1 MTAWLVDHRELVDLR
16 HSYVTALLCLV
27 LSMLV
32 PVSSE
37 AAYVFWWSTA
47 GGDWNNAANWSSNPS
62 LPGASDDA
70 YIGITGTWIIT
81 HSSGTHSVR
90 SLSCEE
96 MFKLTG
102 GTLSIAA
109 ASQCPNGFL
118 FEGGTLAGTGSLS
131 MASNG
136 YWLAGTISNNEGVT
150 NNGIWDISG
159 TGTKSLTS
167 TLINNGV
174 INQNG
179 TIDIKNGGYLENKSL
194 KLYEIKSDTN
204 LANSVGDASIMNRGT
219 IRKSTTNGVT
229 EVHPNL
235 NNVGTIEVA
244 TGTMQLY
251 GGGAFNTGK
260 ASITSTSMGLQFM
273 ADTFNMMSDS
283 SIGGTGKA
291 SLEGAT
297 LQIPMGHT
305 FTSSLDG
312 AFSLN
317 SGTVT
322 GDGGQFLNTRNMK
335 WSNAALSGLGNLR
348 NDNTLEINGSANKTF
363 LNSQIG
369 NYNTIYHMGFGS
381 LVFSQGSQLHNID
394 GDYFLYSDASFLS
407 ADGTGSIINNSRFI
421 KDYSFGT
428 SQIQT
433 RFDNY
438 GQIHVDGGA
447 ISLYGGGTFRNC
459 GVSTSYP
466 AIFAFYQGNYTID
479 GEMYNDGSGYAQ
491 MAGGTANFTY
501 GANAEFHISDGAL
514 QLAGTTFT
522 GEGNLVNY
530 GNADWSSSTI
540 SGGAHMVNN
549 GTLTITGSAAK
560 NLQTAQFYNAKDIVQ
575 TAATGPTVD
584 SASTMTLQGGS
595 TYELRADSGIS
606 GTGLVR
612 NGGTLLKRYS
622 SGESTIETPF
632 NNEQGTIDVQ
642 DGRIRFT
649 GGGTWQDGG
658 AQVSAGKSLTLSTG
672 TYTLNGILQSAGTG
686 NVYFP
691 SGTINLSLGAQAR
704 FNNEQGLHMCGATI
718 SGPGALIN
726 RWYADWSAG
735 SMIGDTRFTNE
746 GTLSLIGSGVKT
758 IRASRMYNPST
769 ITHADTGALDFREA
783 SVLDNG
789 GLYRLQSDASL
800 TCTDGG
806 SSITNGGEFAKI
818 SSSGISTIQPAFSN
832 QGLISVNSGTLRLS
846 GGGDFWDGSA
856 SAASTSRLE
865 FRAGNFRMR
874 GRFIAN
880 GSGSAALYT
889 NMNLDLGATA
899 DFDMGQG
906 FHFAGGV
913 ISGTGSVINRGAG
926 SWANGLVADQGT
938 LTNYGILTLLRAEER
953 AIRGGKLL
961 TFGTV
966 NHERD
971 TIYVDEKGVIEVAAS
986 GIYNLMDDLPIRGEG
1001 LIDNRGVLNKTTGLS
1016 ESFIECRLDNL
1027 GTVRSS
1033 SGAFVLGGP
1042 VAQVEGSVLTGGTWI
1057 VDQDCD
1063 LEIIQADYF
1072 LTNRGVVVLDWNS
1085 RFRQIDR
1092 LYRNEGTLRLLNG
1105 RSFTCTEAFTNS
1117 GTLELDGGSFTCGKN
1132 INTGL
1137 WLGHGIIVGGIA
1149 NRGIVAPAAGADSI
1163 AITGSYNQ
1171 DDTATLRVTLN
1182 GGEDPYYGKII
1193 TAGTCT
1199 IAGRLEIVLAPG
1211 FTPTQGQKFIIIDA
1225 KTRSG
1230 EFSTLTLPT
1239 LAGGLTF
1246 NPIYTSFGLVLV
1258 VGYPMSDV
1266 SQLAS
1271 VVDARGHSLNTYVS
1285 LPGIVSAVYSDQT
1298 FYVQDPNRLAG
1309 LRVSC
1314 SDDLPIVGQ
1323 RIQVTGSLYASSV
1336 CLSLGGALW
1345 AAYPDAPVPP
1355 MPLFM
1360 QQQSLGGVTA
1370 GHQEGVLDGLGVNNI
1385 GLLVKTAGRV
1395 TYVQPYQFAYID
1407 DGSGLTDGNALG
1419 PGGAPVK
1426 GVRVVLPPN
1435 GTIPLS
1441 AMRAMVTGISCRT
1454 FADGYYRRGILVRS
1468 RGEIITY

>member
-1 MTAWLVDHRELVDLR
+1 M
-16 HSYVTALLCLV
+16 LCLV
-27 LSMLV
+27 ISLAGVL
-32 PVSSE
+32 PAE
-37 AAYVFWWSTA
+37 AAFVYWWSAA

-90 SLSCEE
+90 SLNCDEIL
-96 MFKLTG
+96 KLTG

-109 ASQCPNGFL
+109 ASQCLGGFL

-136 YWLAGTISNNEGVT
+136 YWLSGTISNNEGVT
-150 NNGIWDISG
+150 NNGIWEISG

-179 TIDIKNGGYLENKSL
+179 TVDIKNGGYLENKSL
-194 KLYEIKSDTN
+194 KFYEIKSDTN

-235 NNVGTIEVA
+235 NNIGTIEVA

-322 GDGGQFLNTRNMK
+322 GDGGQFLNTKNMK

-348 NDNTLEINGSANKTF
+348 NDYILEINGSANKTF
-363 LNSQIG
+363 ANSQIG

-381 LVFSQGSQLHNID
+381 LVFSQGSQLHNIT

-407 ADGTGSIINNSRFI
+407 ADGTGLIVNNDRFT
-421 KDYSFGT
+421 KDYSFGS

-433 RFDNY
+433 QFNNY
-438 GQIHVDGGA
+438 GHVHVDSGA

-466 AIFAFYQGNYTID
+466 AIFAFNQGNYTID

-501 GANAEFHISDGAL
+501 GATASFHIFDGAL

-575 TAATGPTVD
+575 TAVTGPTVD
-584 SASTMTLQGGS
+584 GASTMTLQGGS

-612 NGGTLLKRYS
+612 NGGILFKRYS
-622 SGESTIETPF
+622 SGESTIQTPF

-642 DGRIRFT
+642 EGRIRFT
-649 GGGTWQDGG
+649 GGGTWQDCG
-658 AQVSAGKSLTLSTG
+658 AQVAAGASLTLSTG
-672 TYTLNGILQSAGTG
+672 SYTLNGMLQSSGTG

-691 SGTINLSLGAQAR
+691 SGTINLSPGAQAR

-718 SGPGALIN
+718 GGPGALIN
-726 RWYADWSAG
+726 RWNADWSAG

-758 IRASRMYNPST
+758 IGASRMYNPNT
-769 ITHADTGALDFREA
+769 IIHADTGALDFKEA

-806 SSITNGGEFAKI
+806 SSITNGGEFMKI
-818 SSSGISTIQPAFSN
+818 SSSGVSTIQPAFNN

-856 SAASTSRLE
+856 SVSSTSRLE

-874 GRFIAN
+874 GRLMATGAGAAN
-880 GSGSAALYT
+880 LYT

-899 DFDMGQG
+899 EFDMGQG
-906 FHFAGGV
+906 FHLAGGV
-913 ISGTGSVINRGAG
+913 VSGTGEIINRGAAD
-926 SWANGLVADQGT
+926 WTNGLLAEGGT
-938 LTNYGILTLLRAEER
+938 LKNYGTLTLLRAEER
-953 AIRGGKLL
+953 ALRAGQLVTL
-961 TFGTV
+961 GTV

-971 TIYVDEKGVIEVAAS
+971 TIDIDDRSTISIAAS
-986 GIYNLMDDLPIRGEG
+986 GIYNLMNDLPIIGDG
-1001 LIDNRGVLNKTTGLS
+1001 IIDNYGVLKKFTGVG
-1016 ESFIECRLDNL
+1016 ESLVDCRLNNI
-1027 GTVRSS
+1027 GTVESA
-1033 SGAFVLGGP
+1033 SGALILRGRVS
-1042 VAQVEGSVLTGGTWI
+1042 QVEGSVLTGGTWV
-1057 VDQDCD
+1057 VDEDCA
-1063 LEIIQADYF
+1063 LEITRADYF
-1072 LTNRGVVVLDWNS
+1072 LTNRGTVVLDWNG

-1092 LYRNEGTLRLLNG
+1092 LITNEGTFRLING
-1105 RSFTCTEAFTNS
+1105 RSFTCTDVFTNV
-1117 GTLELDGGSFTCGKN
+1117 GTLELGGGSFTCGKN
-1132 INTGL
+1132 LNTGL
-1137 WLGHGIIVGGIA
+1137 WQGYGIIVGGIT
-1149 NRGIVAPAAGADSI
+1149 NRGTVAPAAGADSI
-1163 AITGSYNQ
+1163 AITGSYSQ
-1171 DDTATLRVTLN
+1171 DDSATLRVTLN

-1193 TAGTCT
+1193 TGGNCT
-1199 IAGRLEIVLAPG
+1199 LAGRLEVLLAPG
-1211 FTPTQGQKFIIIDA
+1211 FTPTKGQKFIIIDA

-1230 EFSTLTLPT
+1230 EFKTLTLPT
-1239 LAGGLTF
+1239 LSGGLTF
-1246 NPIYTSFGLVLV
+1246 NPIYISSGLVLV
-1258 VGYPMSDV
+1258 VGPPMSNV
-1266 SQLAS
+1266 GQVAS
-1271 VVDARGHSLNTYVS
+1271 VVDARTHAPDAYVS
-1285 LPGIVSAVYSDQT
+1285 MPAIVSAVFSDET

-1309 LRVSC
+1309 LRVAC
-1314 SDDLPIVGQ
+1314 SDDLPVVGQ
-1323 RIQVTGSLYASSV
+1323 KVQVTGWLYATSI
-1336 CLSLGGALW
+1336 CLSLGGAQW
-1345 AAYPDAPVPP
+1345 AAYPDVPVPP
-1355 MPLFM
+1355 VPLFM
-1360 QQQSLGGVTA
+1360 QQESLGGATA
-1370 GHQEGVLDGLGVNNI
+1370 GHQEGILDGLGVNNI
-1385 GLLVKTAGRV
+1385 GLLVKTAGSV

-1407 DGSGLTDGNALG
+1407 DGSGLTDGNTLG

-1426 GVRVVLPPN
+1426 GVRVIFPPN
-1435 GTIPLS
+1435 GTISLS
-1441 AMRAMVTGISCRT
+1441 AKRAMVTGISIRT
-1454 FADGYYRRGILVRS
+1454 FADGHYRRGILVRS
-1468 RGEIITY
+1468 RGEIVTY